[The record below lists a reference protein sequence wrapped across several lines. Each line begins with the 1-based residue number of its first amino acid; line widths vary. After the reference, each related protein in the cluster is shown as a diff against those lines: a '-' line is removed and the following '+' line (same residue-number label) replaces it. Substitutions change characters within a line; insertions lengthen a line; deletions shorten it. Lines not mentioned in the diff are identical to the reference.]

1 MFSKEEEKQ
10 LLEIARKA
18 IARHFS
24 GDDGDLCGG
33 STPAMKQQ
41 CGAFVTLHKKGAL
54 RGCIGYIR
62 GLMPLDKTIGELAV
76 KAAIDDPRFPSLKQP
91 ELAQVD
97 IEISVLSPFEKI
109 EDPTEVVVGKH
120 GLYITN
126 GYSSGLLLP
135 QVATEYGWDR
145 ETFLEQTCRKAGLSP
160 DAWKDPDT
168 DIEVFSGVIFGEKS

>member
-1 MFSKEEEKQ
+1 MFTKEEQRQ

-18 IARHFS
+18 IAQHFS
-24 GDDGDLCGG
+24 GNDEDLCSG

-41 CGAFVTLHKKGAL
+41 CGAFVTLHKKGHL
-54 RGCIGYIR
+54 RGCIGFIK
-62 GLMPLDKTIGELAV
+62 GLMPLDETIGELAV

-109 EDPTEVVVGKH
+109 DDPTTVVVGKH
-120 GLYITN
+120 GLYISS
-126 GYSSGLLLP
+126 GYHSGLLLP
-135 QVATEYGWDR
+135 QVATEQGWDR
-145 ETFLEQTCRKAGLSP
+145 VTFLEQTCRKAGLPP

-168 DIEVFSGVIFGEKS
+168 EIQVFSGVIFGEKG